1 MIGEDAPLLD
11 VRPILESGGE
21 PLSMIL
27 AAAERIPSG
36 GSLVVIA
43 PFEPVPLFGALR
55 QMGFSHDSRPEP
67 TGGYRIVFT
76 RDRMS

>member
-1 MIGEDAPLLD
+1 MSGEGAPLLD
-11 VRPILESGGE
+11 VRPMLASGME
-21 PLSMIL
+21 PLSEIL
-27 AAAERIPSG
+27 AAAEAIPSG

-55 QMGFSHDSRPEP
+55 QMGFSHESAVEP

-76 RDRMS
+76 RGL